1 MDGRP
6 GTVGACLSKRRL
18 PSWRRRASAFWPWCP
33 TCLRPWL
40 FRIAHNTAVDFLR
53 RYEHTHVEPVAAPPE
68 PLPAG
73 EAVDPY
79 AVRSALLSFLAL
91 PVLQRS
97 AVILKDVLGHSLGGI
112 ASTIGTTV
120 PAVKAALARG
130 RSKLRQMGAQ
140 GPETREGAMAADEL
154 EDLRRYAR
162 LFNATRLGRCPR
174 AAGRRVPA

>member
-1 MDGRP
+1 MPEQKTPPELAQARERFLALVSD
-6 GTVGACLSKRRL
+6 L
-18 PSWRRRASAFWPWCP
+18 PA
-33 TCLRPWL
+33 
-40 FRIAHNTAVDFLR
+40 
-53 RYEHTHVEPVAAPPE
+53 PVAVPDRAQHGRRFLAP
-68 PLPAG
+68 LRAHARGAG
-73 EAVDPY
+73 GRAARAFASRRGGRSY

>member
-1 MDGRP
+1 M
-6 GTVGACLSKRRL
+6 
-18 PSWRRRASAFWPWCP
+18 
-33 TCLRPWL
+33 
-40 FRIAHNTAVDFLR
+40 
-53 RYEHTHVEPVAAPPE
+53 EPVAAPPE

-97 AVILKDVLGHSLGGI
+97 AVILKD
-112 ASTIGTTV
+112 V

>member
-1 MDGRP
+1 M
-6 GTVGACLSKRRL
+6 
-18 PSWRRRASAFWPWCP
+18 
-33 TCLRPWL
+33 
-40 FRIAHNTAVDFLR
+40 R

-97 AVILKDVLGHSLGGI
+97 AVILKDVLGHSLGEI